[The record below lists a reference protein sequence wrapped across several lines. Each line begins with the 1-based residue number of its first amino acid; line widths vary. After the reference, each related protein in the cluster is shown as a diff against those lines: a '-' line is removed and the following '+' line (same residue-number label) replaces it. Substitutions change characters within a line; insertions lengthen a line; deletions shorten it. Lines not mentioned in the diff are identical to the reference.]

1 MVKIILPSGQRYF
14 LTNILSLGQILVVIW
29 RLQGQNKNILVL
41 PIGLF
46 FAICTPLSIHTQKSN
61 WGSMSYMFIITIGK
75 YSFHIL
81 GGMLPK
87 LLFGVHSLNMGGKH
101 SPKMVKL
108 RLKIK
113 HFLAVLHSF
122 DHQISSKV
130 YPKSIKTK
138 IEKRIWFLL
147 FPSTLHLL

>member
-1 MVKIILPSGQRYF
+1 MVNIILPSGQRYF
-14 LTNILSLGQILVVIW
+14 LTNISSLGQILVVIW

-61 WGSMSYMFIITIGK
+61 WGSMSYMFMIAIGK

-81 GGMLPK
+81 GGYASQAALWCTFPE
-87 LLFGVHSLNMGGKH
+87 HGGKH
-101 SPKMVKL
+101 SPKMLKL

-113 HFLAVLHSF
+113 HFLAVLYSF
-122 DHQISSKV
+122 DLQISSKV

-138 IEKRIWFLL
+138 IEKRI
-147 FPSTLHLL
+147 